1 MSEPDSSPPPSNPPA
16 SNGSPAILA
25 FVLAPIAYVGGRAL
39 NVLDHIGSMVMLT
52 GQATGWLSRAIINR
66 KIRLGHAA
74 IISQLVRV
82 GAKSIFIISLVSS
95 CIGLILALQLSPP
108 LDKFGQKELVA
119 NIVGIAVLRELGPL
133 IASVVLTGFAGAAI
147 AAEIGTMVVGE
158 EIEALE
164 AHALNPVR
172 FLVVP
177 RIIASTVSMT
187 CLAVIAD
194 FVAVCAALMTA
205 MIALDIPY
213 ASFMTNLLSQVKPVD
228 FWTGIGKGGVFGFL
242 IGVIACGNGLQVT
255 GGAAGVGKATT
266 ATVVESV
273 VAIIIA
279 DMIFTAIFYAL
290 NLV

>member
-1 MSEPDSSPPPSNPPA
+1 MAEPENTSESKA
-16 SNGSPAILA
+16 GLA
-25 FVLAPIAYVGGRAL
+25 GVLLVPIAYVGGRAL
-39 NVLDHIGSMVMLT
+39 GILDHIGGMVVLT
-52 GQATGWLSRAIINR
+52 GKALGWLSRALFNR
-66 KIRLGHAA
+66 RIRLGHHA

-82 GAKSIFIISLVSS
+82 GAKSLFIITLVSS

-108 LDKFGQKELVA
+108 LDEFGQKALVA
-119 NIVGIAVLRELGPL
+119 NIVGVAVLRELGPL
-133 IASVVLTGFAGAAI
+133 IAAVVLTGFAGAAI

-187 CLAVIAD
+187 ALAVVAD
-194 FVAVCAALMTA
+194 FVAVAAALITA
-205 MIALDIPY
+205 MLALDIPY
-213 ASFMTNLLSQVKPVD
+213 ATFMTNLLDQVKSVD
-228 FWTGIGKGGVFGFL
+228 FWTGVGKGSVFGFL

-273 VAIIIA
+273 VSIIIA
-279 DMIFTAIFYAL
+279 DMLFTAVFYAL
-290 NLV
+290 DLV